1 MPSMVDPVGVGGAG
15 TVSAGKARLLGL
27 TLTPIFL
34 STLALGA
41 GPKRGAMP
49 PTPPAEPV
57 LACNLEAQYLA
68 IDLAHCSHYDRK
80 VSSLAW
86 EGGSARLAA
95 TLCLVLGLG
104 FTGSGRIVDVSV

>member
-1 MPSMVDPVGVGGAG
+1 MVDPVGVGGTG
-15 TVSAGKARLLGL
+15 RVSARKARLLGL

-34 STLALGA
+34 FILALGA
-41 GPKRGAMP
+41 GPGRGAMP
-49 PTPPAEPV
+49 PIPPAEPV

-68 IDLAHCSHYDRK
+68 IGLAHCSHYHRK

-86 EGGSARLAA
+86 EGGSARLAV

-104 FTGSGRIVDVSV
+104 FTGSGRIIDMSV